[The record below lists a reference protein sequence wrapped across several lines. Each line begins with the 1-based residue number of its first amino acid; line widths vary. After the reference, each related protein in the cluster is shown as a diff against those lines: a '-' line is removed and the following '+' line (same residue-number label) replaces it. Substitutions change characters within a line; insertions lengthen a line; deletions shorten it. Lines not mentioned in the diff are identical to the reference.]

1 MGLFHKKSKRELEI
15 EREISYRKAKS
26 VVNNYINECDGIKKR
41 YWEQGV
47 EAARL
52 KDEEMIKRLAAGYF
66 TMNDKIKKAKKLLIH
81 MEGIK
86 LQRDALYVSNEFLAF
101 AKEMSDTTV
110 EGSDVKDIAAMQA
123 EFDKTILKAEQIDSA
138 LSAALDLTN
147 ETLIRS
153 SGTDMNLDN
162 IVKTM
167 EKAGTSGGEKL
178 DPRIEEG
185 IKQIEEAMKKEA

>member
-1 MGLFHKKSKRELEI
+1 MGLFDKKSKHTMEI
-15 EREISYRKAKS
+15 EREISYRKAKA
-26 VVNNYINECDGIKKR
+26 VIINYIDDCESIKKR
-41 YWEQGV
+41 YWEQGI

-52 KDEEMIKRLAAGYF
+52 KDDEMIKRFAAGYF
-66 TMNDKIKKAKKLLIH
+66 TMNDKIKKGKKLLLH

-86 LQRDALYVSNEFLAF
+86 IQRDALHVSNEFLAF
-101 AKEMSDTTV
+101 AKDMSDIMA
-110 EGSDVKDIAAMQA
+110 EGSDVKDIAAMQV
-123 EFDKTILKAEQIDSA
+123 ELDKTILKAEQMDSA
-138 LSAALDLTN
+138 LSAALDMTN

-153 SGTDMNLDN
+153 SESDMNLDN

-167 EKAGTSGGEKL
+167 ERAGTAGGERL

>member
-26 VVNNYINECDGIKKR
+26 VVNNYIDECDGIKKR

-47 EAARL
+47 EAARIR
-52 KDEEMIKRLAAGYF
+52 DEEMLKRLATGYF
-66 TMNDKIKKAKKLLIH
+66 TMNDKIKKGKKLLLH

-86 LQRDALYVSNEFLAF
+86 IQRDALHVSSEFVAF
-101 AKEMSDTTV
+101 AKDMSESMV
-110 EGSDVKDIAAMQA
+110 EGSDIKDIAVMQA
-123 EFDKTILKAEQIDSA
+123 ELDKTIIKAEQMDSA
-138 LSAALDLTN
+138 LSAALDMTN
-147 ETLIRS
+147 EKLIDT
-153 SGTDMNLDN
+153 SGSDMNLDN

-167 EKAGTSGGEKL
+167 EGMVGEPRM
-178 DPRIEEG
+178 DPKVEEG